1 MEILAFVLIGG
12 IWAAFLLPSF
22 VENRQ
27 RAPINST
34 RSFARSTALLAS
46 VAGNT
51 AHDVMLRRQAQDRR
65 RHILYALAG
74 GAVTTLA
81 LAIWQDSVLWLGATM
96 VFDLALGGYV
106 SLLLHA
112 GQRRSSMG
120 RVLSL
125 RAHREHLETVPEPGT
140 TVRVVAG

>member
-34 RSFARSTALLAS
+34 RSFARNTALLAS
-46 VAGNT
+46 VAGNNVR
-51 AHDVMLRRQAQDRR
+51 DVMLRRQVQERR
-65 RHILYALAG
+65 RKVLYALST
-74 GAVTTLA
+74 GAVVTLGM
-81 LAIWQDSVLWLGATM
+81 AIWRDSVTWLGATV

-106 SLLLHA
+106 ALLLGA
-112 GQRRSSMG
+112 SQRRSRTG

-125 RAHREHLETVPEPGT
+125 GAHRDRHETIPEPEP

>member
-34 RSFARSTALLAS
+34 RSFARNTALLAS
-46 VAGNT
+46 VAGNS
-51 AHDVMLRRQAQDRR
+51 ARDVMLRRQVQERR
-65 RHILYALAG
+65 RKVLYALST
-74 GAVTTLA
+74 GAIVTLG
-81 LAIWQDSVLWLGATM
+81 LAIWLNSVLWLGGAV
-96 VFDLALGGYV
+96 VFDFALGGYV
-106 SLLLHA
+106 SLLLGA
-112 GQRRSSMG
+112 NQRRSRMG
-120 RVLSL
+120 RVLPL
-125 RAHREHLETVPEPGT
+125 RRHRERQQTVREPEP

>member
-1 MEILAFVLIGG
+1 MQILAFVLIGG

-46 VAGNT
+46 VAGNS
-51 AHDVMLRRQAQDRR
+51 ARDVMLRRQAQERR
-65 RHILYALAG
+65 RKVLYGLAG
-74 GAVTTLA
+74 GAIVTLSV
-81 LAIWQDSVLWLGATM
+81 AIWRDSITWLGAAL

-106 SLLLHA
+106 SLLLNA
-112 GQRRSSMG
+112 GQRRASMG
-120 RVLSL
+120 RVLPL
-125 RAHREHLETVPEPGT
+125 RAHRERQVTVPEPEP

>member
-46 VAGNT
+46 VAGNS
-51 AHDVMLRRQAQDRR
+51 ARDVMLRRQVQDRR
-65 RHILYALAG
+65 RRVLYSLAFGALA
-74 GAVTTLA
+74 TLGV
-81 LAIWQDSVLWLGATM
+81 AIWRDSMVWLGATLL
-96 VFDLALGGYV
+96 FDLALGGYV
-106 SLLLHA
+106 SLLLNA
-112 GQRRSSMG
+112 GQRNSSMG

-125 RAHREHLETVPEPGT
+125 RAHRDRVVTVPEPEP

>member
-34 RSFARSTALLAS
+34 RSFARNTALLAS
-46 VAGNT
+46 VAGNSVR
-51 AHDVMLRRQAQDRR
+51 DVMLRRQAQERR
-65 RHILYALAG
+65 RKVLYALSAG
-74 GAVTTLA
+74 AIGTLGA
-81 LAIWQDSVLWLGATM
+81 AIWFDSVMWLGATV

-106 SLLLHA
+106 SLLLGA
-112 GQRRSSMG
+112 NQRRSRMG

-125 RAHREHLETVPEPGT
+125 RNHRDLQETVREPEP